1 MTGWL
6 LVSLVLAVLTVRSR
20 PCAAIRCPGHPT
32 TPTVTGPESPAQD
45 PSRN

>member
-20 PCAAIRCPGHPT
+20 PRAAIRVRATRRP
-32 TPTVTGPESPAQD
+32 
-45 PSRN
+45 RR